1 MEKENFSEAVLK
13 KQYRKLA
20 LILHPDKNKA
30 PGAGEAFKIVGKA
43 YAVLSNA
50 QKKAEYDA
58 GGDDYEAARYNPQ
71 FARQQ
76 GRRRYYRQG
85 NFMFFE
91 DDTTADDIFN
101 MFFGQGFNRFH
112 DEDEDER
119 RHHHPAYRRAQPD
132 NGGEQPSEIQQ
143 LLRLIFIIV
152 FAVFMG
158 LPPEI
163 MR

>member
-1 MEKENFSEAVLK
+1 MEKEDFSEAILK

-30 PGAGEAFKIVGKA
+30 PGTGEAFKIVGKA
-43 YAVLSNA
+43 YSVLSNV

-58 GGDDYEAARYNPQ
+58 GGDTYETARYNPQ

-76 GRRRYYRQG
+76 GRRRYYRSG

-112 DEDEDER
+112 DEEDDER
-119 RHHHPAYRRAQPD
+119 RQHQPAFRRAQQD
-132 NGGEQPSEIQQ
+132 TGGENPSEIQA
-143 LLRLIFIIV
+143 LLRLVFIILC
-152 FAVFMG
+152 AVFMG
-158 LPPEI
+158 ILPEI
-163 MR
+163 LR